1 MKPETYM
8 FKAIIS
14 FILTWILIVT
24 HAQCYV
30 DEKAFKPGETLKY
43 GAYYNWGFIWLHAG
57 EVEFTVTSKKYEG
70 RDVDHLY
77 AFGTTFKSYDRIFKV
92 RDKYQSYV
100 DPQTLQPLWYER
112 DVKEGNYTAF
122 EEYKFDYENNLINTY
137 VQKRNNPGMYGT
149 LPLTPCLFDV
159 MSAIYYFRSV
169 DFSKYSVGDKI
180 PINMILDSESYN
192 LNMRYLG
199 KEEVQ
204 TRNKKKYKCLKFAIQ
219 LVEGSVFKGD
229 EDAIVWITD
238 DENKIPVIV
247 ETKIIVGSIKAILTD
262 ANGLK
267 F

>member
-1 MKPETYM
+1 MKSI
-8 FKAIIS
+8 KAIIP
-14 FILTWILIVT
+14 FMLMWVHIVT

-30 DEKAFKPGETLKY
+30 DAKAFDPGETLKY

-70 RDVDHLY
+70 LDVDHLY
-77 AFGTTFKSYDRIFKV
+77 AYGTTIKSYDRIFRV

-112 DVKEGNYTAF
+112 DVTEGNYTAF
-122 EEYKFDYENNLINTY
+122 EDYKFDYENNLINTY
-137 VQKRNNPGMYGT
+137 VQKRKNPGMYGT

-180 PINMILDSESYN
+180 PINMVLDSESYN
-192 LNMRYLG
+192 LYMRYLG
-199 KEEVQ
+199 KEEVK
-204 TRNKKKYKCLKFAIQ
+204 TRNKKKYKCLKFAVQ

-229 EDAIVWITD
+229 EDAIVWVTD
-238 DENKIPVIV
+238 DKNKIPVIV
-247 ETKIIVGSIKAILTD
+247 EAKIIVGSVKAILTN